1 MIDLRYSKNIKRW
14 RRAAVLVVCLA
25 LGGTSG
31 CSGLKD
37 KFVKNKVSIPPVIGP
52 LVEAD
57 MAKLIAEANRSAA
70 VRSLNGR
77 IDVQFLDTSFAECG
91 VAEKYRTADGTV
103 ILQRPG
109 QIYLSIKAP
118 FGVKVVD
125 MSSDGEHFWVAVFQG
140 DEKYKRF
147 VKGTNKAAYSR
158 IDAGD
163 GNALQLNASGTTAP
177 GPCGKDG
184 DKQKSTMQRAA
195 VSSLS
200 GLRPQ
205 HFTDALMVRPVQA
218 EGSDF
223 VYSVAESFEEE
234 PDTRPG
240 ARKGARIVRGYYIL
254 VELAPE
260 GPNRARLLRRFWF
273 NRVGELSLARVQN
286 YDEAGKLI
294 TDVVYRAPRNFGAE
308 GAQYK
313 LPSEIE
319 LTRPQDR
326 YSLRIAF
333 QAPEEVKV
341 DRPYDQDIFVLQNSS
356 NLPEV
361 NLDERKR

>member
-1 MIDLRYSKNIKRW
+1 MIDSSYSKK
-14 RRAAVLVVCLA
+14 AALFRFASVIALCLMLVGA
-25 LGGTSG
+25 SG
-31 CSGLKD
+31 CS
-37 KFVKNKVSIPPVIGP
+37 KFVKNKVAVPPVIGP

-57 MAKLIAEANRSAA
+57 MTKLFAEINHVAQ

-91 VAEKYRTADGTV
+91 LVDKYKTADGTI

-109 QIYLSIKAP
+109 QIYLSIKGP
-118 FGVKVVD
+118 FAVKIAD
-125 MSSDGEHFWVAVFQG
+125 MSSDGEHFWVAVYQG

-147 VKGTNKAAYSR
+147 AKGTNIAAYSR
-158 IDAGD
+158 IGADGAG
-163 GNALQLNASGTTAP
+163 GSSSSSSGANA
-177 GPCGKDG
+177 PCGKDG
-184 DKQKSTMQRAA
+184 DARKTNMQRAA

-205 HFTDALMVRPVQA
+205 HFTDALMVRPVEV
-218 EGSDF
+218 EGSNLL
-223 VYSVAESFEEE
+223 YSLSESYEEE
-234 PDTRPG
+234 PDTRAG
-240 ARKGARIVRGYYIL
+240 AKKGARIIRGYYVL

-260 GPNRARLLRRFWF
+260 GTNRARLLRRFWF

-286 YDEAGKLI
+286 YDDAGKLV
-294 TDVVYRAPRNFGAE
+294 TDVVYRDPKNFGGE
-308 GAQYK
+308 GQYK

-319 LTRPQDR
+319 LTRPQDH

-341 DRPYDQDIFVLQNSS
+341 DRQYDRDIFVLQNSS

-361 NLDERKR
+361 NLDERKK

>member
-1 MIDLRYSKNIKRW
+1 MIDLRVSKRV
-14 RRAAVLVVCLA
+14 RLLRFAALVALCLTVSVA
-25 LGGTSG
+25 SG
-31 CSGLKD
+31 CS
-37 KFVKNKVSIPPVIGP
+37 KFVKNKVTVPPVIGP
-52 LVEAD
+52 LVESDINA
-57 MAKLIAEANRSAA
+57 LVTEINRVAQ

-118 FGVKVVD
+118 FGVKIAD
-125 MSSDGEHFWVAVFQG
+125 MSSDGERFWVAVYQG

-147 VKGTNKAAYSR
+147 AKGTNTAVYSR
-158 IDAGD
+158 IGD
-163 GNALQLNASGTTAP
+163 GIATSAAGSDPAS
-177 GPCGKDG
+177 PCGTDG
-184 DKQKSTMQRAA
+184 DVQKTNMQRAA

-205 HFTDALMVRPVQA
+205 HFTDALMVRPV
-218 EGSDF
+218 ELSGSNLL
-223 VYSVAESFEEE
+223 YSLSESFEEE
-234 PDTRPG
+234 PDRRPRAKKS
-240 ARKGARIVRGYYIL
+240 ARVIRGYYVL
-254 VELAPE
+254 VELAPADA
-260 GPNRARLLRRFWF
+260 NRARLLRRFWF

-286 YDEAGKLI
+286 YDDAGKLV
-294 TDVVYRAPRNFGAE
+294 TDVIYRDPKNFGAE
-308 GAQYK
+308 GQYK

-341 DRPYDQDIFVLQNSS
+341 DRQYDQDIFILQNSS

-361 NLDERKR
+361 NLDERKSQ

>member
-1 MIDLRYSKNIKRW
+1 MIDSSYLKKIKLLRH
-14 RRAAVLVVCLA
+14 AFVLVICLA
-25 LGGTSG
+25 LMAASG
-31 CSGLKD
+31 CSGLKE
-37 KFVKNKVSIPPVIGP
+37 KFVKSKVTVPPIIGP

-57 MAKLIAEANRSAA
+57 LTRLIAEVNRIAQ

-91 VAEKYRTADGTV
+91 LIDKYKTADGTI

-118 FGVKVVD
+118 FGVKVAD

-147 VKGTNKAAYSR
+147 AKGTNTAAYSR
-158 IDAGD
+158 IDAGG
-163 GNALQLNASGTTAP
+163 GNTISVGNDNRAAS
-177 GPCGKDG
+177 PCGKDG
-184 DKQKSTMQRAA
+184 DKKSNMQRAA

-205 HFTDALMVRPVQA
+205 HLTDALMVRPVQI
-218 EGSDF
+218 EGSNL
-223 VYSVAESFEEE
+223 VYALSESFEEE
-234 PDTRPG
+234 RDTRAG
-240 ARKGARIVRGYYIL
+240 AKNNARIIRGYYVL

-260 GPNRARLLRRFWF
+260 SPNRARLLRRFWF
-273 NRVGELSLARVQN
+273 NRVGEVSLSRVQN
-286 YDEAGKLI
+286 YDEAGKLV
-294 TDVVYRAPRNFGAE
+294 TDVVYRDQKNFGSE
-308 GAQYK
+308 GQYK

-319 LTRPQDR
+319 LTRPQDH

-341 DRPYDQDIFVLQNSS
+341 DKQYDQDIFVLQNSS
-356 NLPEV
+356 KLPEV
-361 NLDERKR
+361 NLDEAKK